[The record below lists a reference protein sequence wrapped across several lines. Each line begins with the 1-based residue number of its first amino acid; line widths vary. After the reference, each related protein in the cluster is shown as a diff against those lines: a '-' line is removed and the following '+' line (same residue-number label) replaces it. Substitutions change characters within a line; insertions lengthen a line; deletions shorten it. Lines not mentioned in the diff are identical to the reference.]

1 MNRKHLSD
9 LFREAADMRGCTF
22 VEAPESAVPG
32 MIRSYPALWLTPP
45 VLKSKE
51 GRSHGRAVYTVR
63 LHLLDGGLR
72 LPPAERAARHDAA
85 ERELVEIFT
94 ELSRDGRVALVDRL
108 SIRVAEFSLAPHG
121 EISATADA
129 EIETIY

>member
-1 MNRKHLSD
+1 MNRKHLAK
-9 LFREAADMRGCTF
+9 LFREAADMRGLSF
-22 VEAPESAVPG
+22 VEAPESTMPG
-32 MIRSYPALWLTPP
+32 MVRSYPALWLLPP

-51 GRSHGRAVYTVR
+51 GRSHGRAVYTVQLR
-63 LHLLDGGLR
+63 LLDDGLR

-85 ERELVEIFT
+85 EREMVDIFT
-94 ELSRDGRVALVDRL
+94 ELSRDDRVALVDRL
-108 SIRVAEFSLAPHG
+108 SVRVAQFALTPHG